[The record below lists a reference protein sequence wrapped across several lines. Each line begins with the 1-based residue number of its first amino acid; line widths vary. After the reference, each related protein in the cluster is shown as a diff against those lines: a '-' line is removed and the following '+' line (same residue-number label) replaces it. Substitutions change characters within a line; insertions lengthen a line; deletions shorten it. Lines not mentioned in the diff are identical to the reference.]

1 MPKTKESIAAYNK
14 EYFSRPEVIARAK
27 VRNAQRRDVRS
38 AYKKTEAGIEANK
51 RYKQGDTFKTMLLR
65 NRLKSR
71 YNLTIDQVES
81 MKNDQKQLCAICLS
95 IPNHWHIDHDH
106 ETNKVRGMLCG
117 PCNLALGL
125 LKDDS
130 KRIRRAAQYIDV
142 NNI

>member
-27 VRNAQRRDVRS
+27 VRNAKYRTRRQE
-38 AYKKTEAGIEANK
+38 YKKTEAGIVAERHYRQTTRIVTA
-51 RYKQGDTFKTMLLR
+51 QR
-65 NRLKSR
+65 NRLKR
-71 YNLTIDQVES
+71 QYGLTPEGVQA
-81 MKNDQKQLCAICLS
+81 MKDAQLGLCAICFL
-95 IPNHWHIDHDH
+95 PPKHWHIDHNH